1 MANSRPKRPK
11 APPPRLNL
19 EEMEHDPSMRGLLS
33 FLEISPAEKLR
44 MLRQRAQVEA
54 AENTQPATVASDSA
68 ATVVENTAAPVAE
81 TPTATVT
88 AGTAETV
95 TPQLP
100 TAPLWCAEGNAGIF
114 PNSRVRRILR
124 AEDVLTRTE
133 QAVYDILWGAHDGAD
148 RERLSSAGYDVLARQ
163 AGVTKMNAKRILE
176 RLIDKGFLKVESLP
190 DTLRRIPTRYRVYSY
205 AAALDHMARRQRT
218 HVVRTGN
225 GILFAH
231 ELPAT
236 VVAGIPATVHVAPAE
251 TVDVGAETT

>member
-19 EEMEHDPSMRGLLS
+19 EEMEHDPSMRGMLS
-33 FLEISPAEKLR
+33 FLEISPAEKLE
-44 MLRQRAQVEA
+44 MLRRRAQVEA
-54 AENTQPATVASDSA
+54 AENTQATTVADVSASTVVISSAVPVATDPTPTVA
-68 ATVVENTAAPVAE
+68 ATP
-81 TPTATVT
+81 
-88 AGTAETV
+88 AETV
-95 TPQLP
+95 APQP
-100 TAPLWCAEGNAGIF
+100 SASLWSAEGNAGVF
-114 PNSRVRRILR
+114 PHSRVRRILR

-133 QAVYDILWGAHDGAD
+133 QAVYDILWGPQDGAD

-236 VVAGIPATVHVAPAE
+236 VVAGISATVDAEPAT
-251 TVDVGAETT
+251 TMDGGAETT